1 MDTIEFRVQTK
12 YQDLKKLGSGRQGV
26 VISAFDTVRKERVA
40 IKKRMKHFR
49 NKTYAK
55 RAFRELRLLK
65 IINHKNII
73 GLYDLFTP
81 ATSLENFE
89 DVYIVT

>member
-40 IKKRMKHFR
+40 IKKLMKHFR